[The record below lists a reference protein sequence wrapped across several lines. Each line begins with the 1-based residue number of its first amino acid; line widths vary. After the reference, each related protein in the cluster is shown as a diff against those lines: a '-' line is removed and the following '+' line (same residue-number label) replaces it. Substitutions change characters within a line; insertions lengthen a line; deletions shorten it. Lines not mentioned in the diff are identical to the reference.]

1 MEIFLNGE
9 FISEDKAY
17 ISPFDRGFMYGDGAF
32 ETLRVYNAKA
42 FLLERHLGRLAHTLD
57 GLKINDPYSFEDW
70 FKYCNRLIQINE
82 LDDCIMRIQVS
93 RGVGKRGYGSLESN
107 THTSLIS
114 IHEAPPVSGIKTN
127 LNLITASNI
136 LSDHNPLSTMKT
148 ANKLVNIIAMR
159 EAEVAG
165 ADDALLLNREGNIAE
180 TTSGNIFAFMKG
192 ELHTP
197 PISSGCLSGIT
208 RGLILEL
215 AKDLGI
221 SCLQNNITP
230 ERLTNS
236 DGAFLTNSVRQIQ
249 PIGSLDEKVIP
260 ESELTDKFANAYNK
274 KIAKMTS

>member
-9 FISEDKAY
+9 FIPEEKAY

-42 FLLERHLGRLAHTLD
+42 FLLERHLGRLTHTLD
-57 GLKINDPYSFEDW
+57 GLSITDPYSFEDW
-70 FKYCNRLIQINE
+70 FKYCNQLVQRNGLN
-82 LDDCIMRIQVS
+82 DCIMRIQVS
-93 RGVGKRGYGSLESN
+93 RGVGRRGYGNLDTN

-114 IHEAPPVSGIKTN
+114 IHEAPPISGIKTN

-136 LSDHNPLSTMKT
+136 LNDHNPLSTMKT

-159 EAEVAG
+159 EAEMAG

-192 ELHTP
+192 DIHTP

-208 RGLILEL
+208 RGLILDL

-221 SCLQNNITP
+221 SCLQNNITQ
-230 ERLTNS
+230 EQLSNS

-260 ESELTDKFANAYNK
+260 ENELTYKFANAYIEQ
-274 KIAKMTS
+274 IAKTTS

>member
-9 FISEDKAY
+9 FIPEGKAY

-32 ETLRVYNAKA
+32 ETLRVYNGKA

-57 GLKINDPYSFEDW
+57 GLSITDPYSFEDW
-70 FKYCNRLIQINE
+70 FKYCNQLTQRNGLN
-82 LDDCIMRIQVS
+82 DCIMRIQVS
-93 RGVGKRGYGSLESN
+93 RGVGRRGYGSLNIN

-114 IHEAPPVSGIKTN
+114 IHEAPPISGIKTN

-136 LSDHNPLSTMKT
+136 LSDHDPLSTMKT

-159 EAEVAG
+159 EAEMTG
-165 ADDALLLNREGNIAE
+165 ADDALLLNREGNITE
-180 TTSGNIFAFMKG
+180 TTSANVFAFMNG
-192 ELHTP
+192 NLYTP

-215 AKDLGI
+215 AKDMGI
-221 SCLQNNITP
+221 ICLENNITH
-230 ERLTNS
+230 EQLSNS
-236 DGAFLTNSVRQIQ
+236 DGAFLTNSIRQVQ

-260 ESELTDKFANAYNK
+260 ENEQTDKFKHAYNEQVAK
-274 KIAKMTS
+274 KTS